1 MAFVGADEGLSHF
14 LEAPGNGGREVIVD
28 QLEHA
33 IDTIDN
39 VCFRDLID
47 LFKRSLFEFYDKL
60 LVHRKNRYFEVRVG
74 EFRYRSHT
82 SPCARIAV
90 AAFTKPPI
98 LAPFK

>member
-1 MAFVGADEGLSHF
+1 MAFVDADKGLPQHV
-14 LEAPGNGGREVIVD
+14 EAPGNRGRELVID

-33 IDTIDN
+33 IDSIDN
-39 VCFRDLID
+39 VCFGDLIH
-47 LFKRSLFEFYDKL
+47 LFKRSLFELYDKF
-60 LVHRKNRYFEVRVG
+60 LVHRKNRYFEVGVG

-90 AAFTKPPI
+90 ATFTKPPI